1 MRRSASTAPECGIN
15 LNALLVIGS
24 ILWLARFEPPFAY
37 RSGLTREVD

>member
-1 MRRSASTAPECGIN
+1 VTRSAATTPVFGTSLI
-15 LNALLVIGS
+15 ALLVIGS